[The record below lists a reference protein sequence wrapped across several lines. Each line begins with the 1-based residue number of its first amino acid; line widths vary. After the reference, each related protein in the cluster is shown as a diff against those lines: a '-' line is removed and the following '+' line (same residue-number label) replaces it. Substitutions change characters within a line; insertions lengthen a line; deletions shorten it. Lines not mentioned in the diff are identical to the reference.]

1 MPATILES
9 VRVPVSLHRKL
20 KARARA
26 RGRPFS
32 EAVIEA
38 MERGLAA
45 GEGMDGEEGI
55 DMSTALAGFVG
66 QGEGS
71 GRTQRERMKAY
82 GRAKH
87 R

>member
-1 MPATILES
+1 MSATILES
-9 VRVPVSLHRKL
+9 VRMPVSLHRKL
-20 KARARA
+20 KARAKA

-32 EAVIEA
+32 VAVIET

-45 GEGMDGEEGI
+45 GEGI
-55 DMSTALAGFVG
+55 DMSMALTGFVG
-66 QGEGS
+66 LGEGS
-71 GRTQRERMKAY
+71 GRTQRERMKGY